1 MKENGYAELLARKLS
16 PLRYRHSQGVASYAA
31 ELALKYKGE
40 ISKARLAG
48 LLHDY
53 ARDLPEEKLLT
64 LAEEAGLISCE
75 VERRLPVLLHGPV
88 GAYLIQKELGLND
101 KEILQ
106 AISRHTVGSPDMT
119 LLDKIIYLADALEPG
134 RLYPGVDVLRRL
146 AEEDLDKALL
156 KALESSISYVLAKG
170 QLLHPATVE
179 ARNYLL
185 LNLKGVSAAW

>member
-1 MKENGYAELLARKLS
+1 MKETQYDKLLARKLS
-16 PLRYRHSQGVASYAA
+16 PPRYRHSQGVASYAA
-31 ELALKYKGE
+31 ELALKYRGE
-40 ISKARLAG
+40 VGKAKLAG

-53 ARDLPEEKLLT
+53 ARDLPDEELLT
-64 LAEEAGLISCE
+64 LAGKAGLITCE

-88 GAYLIQKELGLND
+88 GAYLIQRELGLDD

-106 AISRHTVGSPDMT
+106 AISRHTVGSADMT

-134 RLYPGVDVLRRL
+134 RRYPGVELLRRL

-156 KALESSISYVLAKG
+156 KALESSISYVLEKG

-185 LNLKGVSAAW
+185 LKGNNS

>member
-1 MKENGYAELLARKLS
+1 MKENGYDELLARKLS

-31 ELALKYKGE
+31 ELALKYKGD

-88 GAYLIQKELGLND
+88 GAYLIQRELGLND

-185 LNLKGVSAAW
+185 LKGNN